1 MLFYFGKIHSNSI
14 PYITLMLNS
23 IIPSLMR
30 TTSRLST
37 PFVLFM
43 ILFLGYSCKDKSKT
57 LLKEFNIKISHVD
70 DSLQSAI
77 KSYTIL
83 RLDNQPDAYIQS
95 TSKFIFTDKYMLFKN
110 ESKQSIIIYDK
121 SGKYINSIS
130 KKGRGP
136 GEYTYISDFM
146 FDEKSREIIICDL
159 DRLKKYS
166 FSGDFLSEQKFDSRI
181 SKILK
186 MDNGNLVSEKG
197 LPTDNPQT
205 NFHLRILS
213 DKLDVL
219 DKRLPIVP
227 SGGPG
232 FGIEGQ
238 TYRTALNKD
247 YAYFFSYTGDTIYH
261 ISDDIIKPVYLL
273 KYDKPIITTTDGSG
287 TYKSDPNESYR
298 QLVYYEIGDISLLLL
313 NYKNQGYCFSFNQ
326 LTGQTKSFFTRFP
339 ISGVYKDQIVLIT
352 NSMYL
357 KRTIERIDSEK
368 SKCKN
373 LSDLDNALLNFQDD
387 FQAIILIDLD
397 LKLK

>member
-1 MLFYFGKIHSNSI
+1 
-14 PYITLMLNS
+14 
-23 IIPSLMR
+23 MR
-30 TTSRLST
+30 TTFRLRTISI
-37 PFVLFM
+37 FLM
-43 ILFLGYSCKDKSKT
+43 ILFLGYSCKDNSQT
-57 LLKEFNIKISHVD
+57 LLKEYNINISHVS

-83 RLDNQPDAYIQS
+83 RLDNQPDAYIPFF
-95 TSKFIFTDKYMLFKN
+95 SKFILTDQYLLFKN

-121 SGKYINSIS
+121 TGKYINSIS

-136 GEYTYISDFM
+136 GEYLYISDFM
-146 FDEKSREIIICDL
+146 FDEKTLEITICDN

-166 FSGDFLSEQKFDSRI
+166 FSGDFISEQKFDSRI
-181 SKILK
+181 SKTLR
-186 MDNGNLVSEKG
+186 MDDGNLVSEKS

-213 DKLDVL
+213 NKLEVL
-219 DKRLPIVP
+219 AKRLPIIP

-238 TYRTALNKD
+238 INRTALNKD

-261 ISDDIIKPVYLL
+261 ISGNIIKPVYLL
-273 KYDKPIITTTDGSG
+273 KYDRKIITTTDGTG

-298 QLVYYEIGDISLLLL
+298 QLGYYEIGDVSLLLF
-313 NYKNQGYCFSFNQ
+313 NYKNKGYCFSFNQ
-326 LTGQTKSFFTRFP
+326 LTGQSKSFFTRFP
-339 ISGVYKDQIVLIT
+339 IQGVYNNKLVLIT

-357 KRTIERIDSEK
+357 RQTIERIDLEK

-373 LSDLDNALLNFQDD
+373 KSDLDNALQNYKED
-387 FQAIILIDLD
+387 FQTIILVNLD
-397 LKLK
+397 L

>member
-1 MLFYFGKIHSNSI
+1 
-14 PYITLMLNS
+14 
-23 IIPSLMR
+23 MR
-30 TTSRLST
+30 TTCRLRT
-37 PFVLFM
+37 AFGLFL
-43 ILFLGYSCKDKSKT
+43 ILFLGYSCKENSKT
-57 LLKEFNIKISHVD
+57 LLKEYNINISHVT

-83 RLDNQPDAYIQS
+83 RLDNQPDAYI
-95 TSKFIFTDKYMLFKN
+95 TFVTKFILTDQYLLFKN

-136 GEYTYISDFM
+136 GEYLYISDFM
-146 FDEKSREIIICDL
+146 FDEKTREITICDL

-166 FSGDFLSEQKFDSRI
+166 FNGDFLSEQKIDSRI
-181 SKILK
+181 SNILR

-213 DKLDVL
+213 DKLEVL
-219 DKRLPIVP
+219 AKRLPIIP

-238 TYRTALNKD
+238 IYRTALNKD

-261 ISDDIIKPVYLL
+261 ISDNIIRPVYLL
-273 KYDKPIITTTDGSG
+273 KYDKPIITTTDGTG

-298 QLVYYEIGDISLLLL
+298 QLGYYEIGDISLLLF

-326 LTGQTKSFFTRFP
+326 LTGHSKSFFTRFP
-339 ISGVYKDQIVLIT
+339 VYRVYDNQLILIT
-352 NSMYL
+352 NSMHL
-357 KRTIERIDSEK
+357 KRTIEKIDSEK

-373 LSDLDNALLNFQDD
+373 VSDLDKALLNYKDD
-387 FQAIILIDLD
+387 FQTIILIDLD
-397 LKLK
+397 LKYK